1 MHVDFRPVPQDF
13 AGASEHNLWW
23 LGNVVDLFALSPHPP
38 QLKTSSSKLGCL
50 SSSLPQI
57 EARVLCSSIR
67 NTGVQQ

>member
-1 MHVDFRPVPQDF
+1 MHVNFRPVPQDF

-23 LGNVVDLFALSPHPP
+23 LGNVDLFALSPYRP

-57 EARVLCSSIR
+57 ETRVLCSSIR